1 MTSSK
6 TTSTRGRK
14 IESKAE
20 DPNAAASDS
29 EVTALTLQKGAA
41 ANKSLSVTYPP
52 SNLPQGRPVSPS
64 EHKVA
69 DTFSAVGAER
79 PIFASTLQVSGIIK
93 SSGDRP
99 ISASSL
105 VISQTYS
112 LMGNRPIA
120 SNEID
125 DPNTLMGYLD

>member
-14 IESKAE
+14 AETKAE
-20 DPNAAASDS
+20 DPTTAAPDS
-29 EVTALTLQKGAA
+29 EVTALALQKGAA
-41 ANKSLSVTYPP
+41 AKSLSVAYPP

-64 EHKVA
+64 EHQVA

-79 PIFASTLQVSGIIK
+79 PIFSSTLQVSGIIK
-93 SSGDRP
+93 SSGERP
-99 ISASSL
+99 ISASTL
-105 VISQTYS
+105 VISETYS